1 MRMKLSLALV
11 MLAGCLLALLVVL
24 AAAHLPAPAP
34 LALLWSQQAGRSGV
48 LALEAERGMLER
60 VAQPPAA
67 LVVDLP
73 RLSPDGRDVAYALM
87 GEGRLQVLAQRSGRM
102 LYRTE
107 GVVQDRL
114 PAWSADG
121 GQLALWSNRRA
132 PSEGG
137 RWQRWDLFV
146 LDTQRGYTR
155 QLTDQGGCIPYNAPA
170 WSPDGRWIAAQYWCA
185 GDQNGLFVID
195 ARTGQPNRLA
205 ALGEYGGDLAW
216 SPDGTRLAFRGNR
229 AGDGEIY
236 LLDLHS
242 GVLANLTNSPSAEF
256 QPAWSPDGQRI
267 AFVSN
272 REGRGEI
279 HVLTLATGET
289 VRLTDTGGW
298 GPAWSPDGRLIAYYA
313 GRREPGLYLV
323 PVAGGPAQ
331 RVAALGDA
339 LQFVGWMPLDDAAS
353 PPA

>member
-1 MRMKLSLALV
+1 MRMLAVCTALA
-11 MLAGCLLALLVVL
+11 LAGCTLVLLAVL
-24 AAAHLPAPAP
+24 AAARSTASAPV
-34 LALLWSQQAGRSGV
+34 ALLWSQQAGHAGV
-48 LALEAERGMLER
+48 LAVEAGRGMRVR

-73 RLSPDGRDVAYALM
+73 RLSPAGREVAFALM
-87 GEGRLQVLAQRSGRM
+87 GEGRLQVLAQRGGRV
-102 LYRTE
+102 LYRTD
-107 GVVQDRL
+107 GVAQDRL

-132 PSEGG
+132 PAEGG

-146 LDTQRGYTR
+146 LDTRRGQTR
-155 QLTDQGGCIPYNAPA
+155 QLTDQGGCIPYNSPA

-205 ALGEYGGDLAW
+205 ALAEYGGDLAW
-216 SPDGTRLAFRGNR
+216 SPDGSRLAFRGNR

-236 LLDLHS
+236 LLDLRS
-242 GVLANLTNSPSAEF
+242 GALTNLTNSPAAEF

-279 HVLTLATGET
+279 HLLTLATGET

-298 GPAWSPDGRLIAYYA
+298 GPAWSPDGRQIAYYA

-331 RVAALGDA
+331 RVAALGEA
-339 LQFVGWMPLDDAAS
+339 LQFVGWMLPDAAAS